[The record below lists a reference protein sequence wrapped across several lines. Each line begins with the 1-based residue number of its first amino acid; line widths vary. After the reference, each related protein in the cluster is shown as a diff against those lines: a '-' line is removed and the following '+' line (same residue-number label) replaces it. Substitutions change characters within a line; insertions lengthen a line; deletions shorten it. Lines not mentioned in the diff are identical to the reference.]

1 MTFSVDTRP
10 LSTMT
15 LERSAPLAG
24 DSRRVAVAV
33 TLLLLLSSLVLRGFS
48 AAATPP
54 ASGIVCTQNASQS
67 FSLTTHSGFVSVP
80 DGNSIFMWSFSSGNG
95 AFQLPGPT
103 LCVPED
109 TTVTIVLHNTLPEPV
124 SLIFPGQIGVL
135 ANGAPSGPQFD
146 GGGNLTSLAPPAAAT
161 NGTMTYSFIASE
173 PGTYLYQS
181 GTDMAKQVQMGLF
194 GALIVRPN
202 GHANPATH
210 SDWAYGRADSAFN
223 TNAEYVMLMSE
234 VDPALH
240 QAVERHQ
247 AFDWTTYHPRYWML
261 NGRSFPDTIAPNSA
275 PWLPSQPYSSFVH
288 IQPYNAATNPY
299 PALARYIN
307 VGTRNHPFHPHGN
320 DGRVIARDGRPLETA
335 PGGADASW
343 STFLVLVGS
352 GQTWDALYDWRAEKA
367 LGGQGWNPGTYP
379 VPGLPQLQ
387 NLTFKGDATWYGG
400 SPYLGLQDE
409 LPVGTTTQNQ
419 CGEYYHM
426 WHSHALNEAAN
437 FDAGFGGMTTL
448 ERVDPPGGCP

>member
-1 MTFSVDTRP
+1 VIRSHRRP
-10 LSTMT
+10 LV
-15 LERSAPLAG
+15 LAAPMAVSVIN
-24 DSRRVAVAV
+24 DHWRRIAIAATV
-33 TLLLLLSSLVLRGFS
+33 LLLLSGLVLRASS
-48 AAATPP
+48 AAVPP
-54 ASGIVCTQNASQS
+54 PPSGIVCTESPTQS
-67 FSLTTHSGFVSVP
+67 FSLTTRTGFVSVP
-80 DGNSIFMWSFSSGNG
+80 DGNSIFMWSFSPGNG

-109 TTVTIVLHNTLPEPV
+109 STVTIVLHNTLPEPV
-124 SLIFPGQIGVL
+124 SLIFPGQAGVQ
-135 ANGAPSGPQFD
+135 ANGALSEPQFD
-146 GGGNLTSLAPPAAAT
+146 LGGNLTSLAPSAAAT
-161 NGTMTYSFIASE
+161 NGTMTYSFVASE

-194 GALIVRPN
+194 GALVVRPA
-202 GHANPATH
+202 GHP
-210 SDWAYGRADSAFN
+210 SWAYNRADSAFN
-223 TNAEYVMLMSE
+223 PDAEYVMLMSE

-247 AFDWTTYHPRYWML
+247 AFDWTAYHPRYWML
-261 NGRSFPDTIAPNSA
+261 NGRSFPDTIAPNGA
-275 PWLPSQPYSSFVH
+275 PWLPSQPYSSMVH
-288 IQPYNAATNPY
+288 IQPYDESTNPY

-307 VGTRNHPFHPHGN
+307 VGTLNHPFHPHGN
-320 DGRVIARDGRPLETA
+320 DGRVIARDGRPLEA
-335 PGGADASW
+335 SPGAADTSF

-352 GQTWDALYDWRAEKA
+352 GQTWDALYDWRAERA
-367 LGGQGWNPGTYP
+367 LGGQGWDPTSYQ
-379 VPGLPQLQ
+379 VPQLPQLQ
-387 NLTFKGDATWYGG
+387 NLTFKDDATWYGG

-409 LPVGTTTQNQ
+409 LPVGTTTQNE